1 MASFRIAETNFCAY
15 IATFLSLLLKHI
27 GGFSKLQQSK
37 RNLFNFGT
45 KIRINFAI
53 NFNKKSLYANF
64 LLNGGILID
73 VETL

>member
-1 MASFRIAETNFCAY
+1 MTSFRIAETNFCAY

-37 RNLFNFGT
+37 LNLFDFGT
-45 KIRINFAI
+45 KTIINCAI
-53 NFNKKSLYANF
+53 NFEKKSLYANF
-64 LLNGGILID
+64 LSNEGILID